1 VQIMAGDP
9 AEHRCVEE
17 GTDISDP
24 AGLADKQRA
33 ENFPVALR
41 VLPVRLREHLTAVY
55 GFARTVD
62 DLGDEAD
69 GDRLAGL
76 AAFDKDLAKIWEND
90 VPESPV
96 LRRLKV
102 TVDECDLPHAPFQ
115 RLVQANVQDQV
126 VTRYPTFS
134 DLQDYCV
141 LSADPVGRIVLGV
154 FGRSSPERVV
164 RSDQVCTALQLVEH
178 WQDVAEDRRA
188 GRIYLPQ
195 EDLARFKVREF
206 DLDGDVTPQAL
217 RTLLSFETDRAEA
230 LLDEGAPLVGMLG
243 GWARVAVAGF
253 VAGGYATVDALRR
266 SRFDV
271 LRNTPRP
278 RKRDILR
285 HTIRLLMRPEGAR

>member
-1 VQIMAGDP
+1 MG
-9 AEHRCVEE
+9 E
-17 GTDISDP
+17 GTDIRRP

-41 VLPVRLREHLTAVY
+41 VLPARLRERLTAVY

-62 DLGDEAD
+62 DLGDEAE
-69 GDRLAGL
+69 GDRSAKL
-76 AAFDKDLAKIWEND
+76 AAFGKDLARIWEND

-102 TVDECDLPHAPFQ
+102 TVEECDLPHEPFR
-115 RLVQANVQDQV
+115 RLVEANLQDQKV
-126 VTRYPTFS
+126 VRYPTYS
-134 DLQDYCV
+134 DLKAYCV

-154 FGRSSPERVV
+154 FSRSTPDRVR

-188 GRIYLPQ
+188 GRIYLPL
-195 EDLARFKVREF
+195 EDLARFKVREV
-206 DLDGDVTPQAL
+206 DLDGATTPQAL
-217 RTLLSFETDRAEA
+217 RTLLSFETDRAAA

-243 GWARVAVAGF
+243 GWARLAVAGF

-271 LRNTPRP
+271 LRETPRP

-285 HTIRLLMRPEGAR
+285 HTAMLLIRPKVRPKGAR